1 MEIYERIIEELE
13 GRNYKIHHQDEL
25 SYDYLGQDGYSIEV
39 LNESGL
45 EEDSLFI
52 EYDGVKYAI
61 LFNNC
66 FEEFYPEY
74 EEDIYFMLREV
85 RDIFDGKKCAALLY
99 YNADGFLKLLAS
111 GFMKEKEVKGKKA
124 EEVFRYIY
132 MANTLAER
140 IKVNGGKAV
149 FRFWKEDQNI
159 EIEIPKEEKK
169 NFS

>member
-25 SYDYLGQDGYSIEV
+25 SYDYLGQEGYSIEV

-85 RDIFDGKKCAALLY
+85 RDIFAGKKCAALLY

-111 GFMKEKEVKGKKA
+111 GFMKEKEVKDKKA

>member
-39 LNESGL
+39 LNDSGL

-85 RDIFDGKKCAALLY
+85 RDIFAGKKCAALLY

-132 MANTLAER
+132 MSNTLAER